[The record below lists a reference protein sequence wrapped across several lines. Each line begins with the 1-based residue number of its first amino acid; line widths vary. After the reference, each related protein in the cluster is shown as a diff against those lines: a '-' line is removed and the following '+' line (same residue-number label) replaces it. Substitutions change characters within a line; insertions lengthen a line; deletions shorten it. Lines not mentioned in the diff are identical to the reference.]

1 MSPIGNGHDRQTTVG
16 LDIGACTITCA
27 IGQII
32 PETKRVKLYFLR
44 ETYYFDVCASA
55 EIIAISATPYFVS
68 LFSDYKNVE
77 RFYYVFMTT

>member
-32 PETKRVKLYFLR
+32 PETKRVKLLGISDLINVQGVINLDFLSKLMVKYR
-44 ETYYFDVCASA
+44 EIY
-55 EIIAISATPYFVS
+55 
-68 LFSDYKNVE
+68 
-77 RFYYVFMTT
+77 